1 MTPQFI
7 SLLSTFSNLA
17 LAISKL
23 IFGFFIGSSA
33 LIADGLHS
41 GLDVF
46 SSFITFLGIKIARK
60 PVDEKHP
67 YGYWKAENIAGLL
80 VAFLLLLTSLW
91 IFYEAITKI
100 IEGKPLRLSS
110 YALIVVIVSILVSEI
125 LARLKFYIGEKFK
138 NLALVAD
145 AEHSRADALSSIG
158 VLIGLFLSKYFPLAD
173 GLIALGIGG
182 YLFVESFKIGKEITE
197 ALLDVRNFEV
207 EEKIKE
213 ICQENQIEIE
223 SLRTRKIGPYTLA
236 EIKITLPPR
245 LKIEKVQ
252 EIITSLEKK
261 LLKNIPELKEVI
273 ISIAP
278 YDAEKTIL
286 LPNFG
291 GKIERCRGFE
301 KIGPEKLGERIVI
314 PLEKEHRAPCF
325 GASKYLI
332 IDLKDGKILR
342 KEILKNPYFESGT
355 PHGSRFVR
363 AIRADKVIVSSIG
376 PSAKRR
382 IENLGIEVEIVPQDK
397 TLEEIIS
404 KLTFSKPK

>member
-23 IFGFFIGSSA
+23 IFGFLIRSSA

-80 VAFLLLLTSLW
+80 VAFLLLITSLW

-100 IEGKPLRLSS
+100 IEGKPLKLSS

-125 LARLKFYIGEKFK
+125 LARLKFYVGEKFK

-145 AEHSRADALSSIG
+145 AEHSRADALSSVG

-173 GLIALGIGG
+173 GLIALGIGA
-182 YLFVESFKIGKEITE
+182 YLFVKSFKIGKEITE

-207 EEKIKE
+207 EEKIKK
-213 ICQENQIEIE
+213 ICQENQIEI
-223 SLRTRKIGPYTLA
+223 SFLRTRKIGPYTLA
-236 EIKITLPPR
+236 EIKINLPPR

-252 EIITSLEKK
+252 EIVKSLEEK
-261 LLKNIPELKEVI
+261 LLKNISELKEVI
-273 ISIAP
+273 ISVAP

-291 GKIERCRGFE
+291 GRIEKCRGFE
-301 KIGPEKLGERIVI
+301 KIGPEKLGKRIVI
-314 PLEKEHRAPCF
+314 PLEKENRAPCF

-404 KLTFSKPK
+404 ELTFSKPK

>member
-100 IEGKPLRLSS
+100 IEGKPLKLNS
-110 YALIVVIVSILVSEI
+110 YALIVVIVSILVSEV
-125 LARLKFYIGEKFK
+125 LARLKFYVGEKFK

-207 EEKIKE
+207 EEKIKK
-213 ICQENQIEIE
+213 ICQENQIEI
-223 SLRTRKIGPYTLA
+223 SFLRTRKIGPYTLA
-236 EIKITLPPR
+236 EIKINLPPR

-261 LLKNIPELKEVI
+261 LLKNISELKEVI

-301 KIGPEKLGERIVI
+301 KIGPEKLGKRIVI
-314 PLEKEHRAPCF
+314 PLEKENRAPCF

-404 KLTFSKPK
+404 ELTFSKPK

>member
-17 LAISKL
+17 LASSKL
-23 IFGFFIGSSA
+23 IFGFLIRSSA

-110 YALIVVIVSILVSEI
+110 YALIVVVVSIVVSEV
-125 LARLKFYIGEKFK
+125 LARLKFYVGEKFK

-261 LLKNIPELKEVI
+261 LLKNISELKEVI

-291 GKIERCRGFE
+291 GRIERCRGFE

-314 PLEKEHRAPCF
+314 PLEKENRAPCF

-332 IDLKDGKILR
+332 IDLKNGKILR

-363 AIRADKVIVSSIG
+363 AIRADKVIVSNIG

>member
-80 VAFLLLLTSLW
+80 VAFLLLITSIW

-100 IEGKPLRLSS
+100 IEGKPLRLNS
-110 YALIVVIVSILVSEI
+110 YALVVVVVSIVVSEV
-125 LARLKFYIGEKFK
+125 LARLKFYVGEKFK

-236 EIKITLPPR
+236 EIKINLPPR

-261 LLKNIPELKEVI
+261 LLKNISELKEVI

-314 PLEKEHRAPCF
+314 PLEKENRAPCF

>member
-60 PVDEKHP
+60 PIDEKHP

-80 VAFLLLLTSLW
+80 VAFLLLLTSIW
-91 IFYEAITKI
+91 IFYEAITKM
-100 IEGKPLRLSS
+100 IEGKPLKLSS
-110 YALIVVIVSILVSEI
+110 YALIVVVVSIVVSEI
-125 LARLKFYIGEKFK
+125 LARLKFYVGEKFK

-182 YLFVESFKIGKEITE
+182 YLFVESFKIGKEISE

-207 EEKIKE
+207 EEKIKK
-213 ICQENQIEIE
+213 ICKENQIEI
-223 SLRTRKIGPYTLA
+223 SFLRTRKIGPYTLA
-236 EIKITLPPR
+236 EIKINLPPR

-252 EIITSLEKK
+252 EIVKSLEEK
-261 LLKNIPELKEVI
+261 LLKNIAELKEVI
-273 ISIAP
+273 ISITP

-291 GKIERCRGFE
+291 GRIERCRGFE
-301 KIGPEKLGERIVI
+301 KIGPEKLGERIII
-314 PLEKEHRAPCF
+314 PLEKENRAPCF

-332 IDLKDGKILR
+332 IDLKDGKILK
-342 KEILKNPYFESGT
+342 KEVLKNPYFESGT
-355 PHGSRFVR
+355 PHGFRFAR
-363 AIRADKVIVSSIG
+363 AIRADKIIVSHIG

-382 IENLGIEVEIVPQDK
+382 VENVGIEVEIVPKDK

-404 KLTFSKPK
+404 ELTFSKPK

>member
-17 LAISKL
+17 LASSKL
-23 IFGFFIGSSA
+23 IFGFLIRSSA

-110 YALIVVIVSILVSEI
+110 YALIVVVVSIVVSEV
-125 LARLKFYIGEKFK
+125 LARLKFYVGEKFK

-207 EEKIKE
+207 EEKIKK

-223 SLRTRKIGPYTLA
+223 SLRTRRIGPYTLA
-236 EIKITLPPR
+236 EIKINLQPR

-252 EIITSLEKK
+252 EITTSLEKK

-273 ISIAP
+273 ISITP

-291 GKIERCRGFE
+291 GRIERCRGFE

-382 IENLGIEVEIVPQDK
+382 IENLGIEIEIVPQNK

-404 KLTFSKPK
+404 ELTSSKPK